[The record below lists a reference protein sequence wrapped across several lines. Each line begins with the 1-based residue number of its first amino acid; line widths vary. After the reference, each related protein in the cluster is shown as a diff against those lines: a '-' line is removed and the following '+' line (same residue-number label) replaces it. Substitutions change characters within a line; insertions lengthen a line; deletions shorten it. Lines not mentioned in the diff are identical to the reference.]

1 MSKKV
6 LCYLVLVLIVVLAS
20 PAFAGD
26 SKTPAKTV
34 RDQSNLSIPP
44 ARLPCSPCI
53 GYGGDLDPNSPNAN
67 GLASE
72 KDVVVT
78 DAEVVQA
85 VIVPSGHTA
94 TMTALL
100 ANFLTIGCRIDPKI
114 ADWDVRVGV
123 SSGNG
128 GTVIAS
134 GTDEAIITSTGQ
146 TAFGLQEC
154 SVNVRV
160 PSPVPLSA
168 GTYYFSVVPYCTEA
182 SDSICA
188 SGQRYF
194 MSDSPGQPPINGV
207 GNVPGNNAF
216 FNSGFF
222 GANWQQTW
230 GSSGA
235 CGGIGCN
242 RFSLGV
248 IGTRQ

>member
-1 MSKKV
+1 MSKKM
-6 LCYLVLVLIVVLAS
+6 LCLLALVLMVAFVSFSFAAS
-20 PAFAGD
+20 QGV
-26 SKTPAKTV
+26 SKTV
-34 RDQSNLSIPP
+34 RDQANAKQPP

-53 GYGGDLDPNSPNAN
+53 GYGGDLDPNSANAN

-72 KDVVVT
+72 KDIIVS

-85 VIVPSGHTA
+85 VVVPAGHTA
-94 TMTALL
+94 DVSALL
-100 ANFLTIGCRIDPKI
+100 ANFLTIGCIIRPNQ
-114 ADWDVRVGV
+114 ADWDIRSGV

-128 GTVIAS
+128 GTVVAS
-134 GTDEAIITSTGQ
+134 GTDTAIITSTGQ
-146 TAFGLQEC
+146 TAFGLPEC
-154 SVNVRV
+154 SVNVKFDNV
-160 PSPVPLSA
+160 HLTA
-168 GTYYFSVVPYCTEA
+168 GTYFFSVVPYCTDGGN
-182 SDSICA
+182 STCA
-188 SGQRYF
+188 AGQRYF
-194 MSDSPGQPPINGV
+194 MSDSPGKPPINGV

-248 IGTRQ
+248 IGTRD